1 MHECRALSPPGC
13 LRIRLRI
20 PRSLSLRN
28 IGACRS
34 SGAPNTCLVAQI
46 SSVDAS
52 ACTQPA
58 QPVDLLAKPRATGRC
73 QARDAVLTKRRRRCA
88 CPAPILQHSG
98 PTMRLGRPVV
108 VGAVQ
113 VAPTP
118 RIGPREVPRHGG
130 SESHGA
136 SKPRPSHMKL
146 AFVACWYGPAVCAEH
161 SRRIWHI
168 ADGKRAS
175 GCSHTTSKHR
185 AASAG
190 RFTTAGEPASG
201 MFVIKYIRDGRVP
214 LAAAGLRL
222 ERRLRWQVRAP
233 PW

>member
-1 MHECRALSPPGC
+1 MHECRALPPPGC

-20 PRSLSLRN
+20 PPSLSWRN
-28 IGACRS
+28 IGALRS
-34 SGAPNTCLVAQI
+34 TGRRNTRLVARI
-46 SSVDAS
+46 SSVDAL

-58 QPVDLLAKPRATGRC
+58 QPVDLLAKPRATGRF
-73 QARDAVLTKRRRRCA
+73 QARDAVLTKRRRRCVH
-88 CPAPILQHSG
+88 PAPIWQHSG

-118 RIGPREVPRHGG
+118 RIEPRGVPRHGG

-136 SKPRPSHMKL
+136 SKSRPSDFKL
-146 AFVACWYGPAVCAEH
+146 ALVAYWYELALGALS

-175 GCSHTTSKHR
+175 GCSYATSKHR

-190 RFTTAGEPASG
+190 LIAGSG
-201 MFVIKYIRDGRVP
+201 HGT
-214 LAAAGLRL
+214 GG
-222 ERRLRWQVRAP
+222 
-233 PW
+233 